1 MQLKSIKLNNFR
13 QFKDVQVDFA
23 DGKEGKNVTIIIGEN
38 SAGKTTIEQAF
49 FWCLYAKTPSFEDKI
64 LLNRDVLHNMQTGSQ
79 ATVKVELCLYHNGI
93 EYTLTRQLAYTKDN
107 NGNAK
112 PADQPLFDIT
122 RREKNG
128 NEKDIEADLLAATV
142 EEIMPQAL
150 SQYFFFDGERILQMG
165 KEISGKEQVD
175 DFKNAVR
182 GLLGLDAMMNALW
195 HFKHPRGGKN
205 TVIGYYNSQFSA
217 KGNAELEKLL
227 KQIDDADQKLA
238 EVKSSLETCDG
249 EISKAK
255 DLLKQKRSEITLYE
269 EGKKLI
275 EEKDGFEQD
284 ISLAEEAKH
293 NAVTEAV
300 SLFSRD
306 LSSFLS
312 LPLINRAVDF
322 INSQNLADAII
333 PGLSKATLDYLKE
346 HQKCICG
353 RELLPG
359 SDACNHIESLY
370 DYVLPNSIA
379 TIARDFKNESMRRVD
394 QTFVG
399 DMSKDVISKIKTANE
414 QEKIIQSKQARLERV
429 IRRIGASG
437 EAKDKF
443 DELKSQIGICEE
455 KIRTKTKEHD
465 QLLEDKVNISRD
477 LKNYQDR
484 RADINANDEQNRKTE
499 IYLAYANRIYEE
511 LNKEYTAQETEVR
524 TRLQDTINSIF
535 REIYNGELQLEI
547 KDNYKISVTDISYD
561 SGVETSS
568 GQSIA
573 VIFAFITALIQMAK
587 ENGQKEN
594 ELLAHEVYPLVM
606 DAPLSLFDK
615 TRIDTVCRKIPS
627 IAEQVVIFIKDT
639 DGEIARDKMARYIGK
654 EYRFDK
660 QTNFDTRVI
669 PGEME

>member
-1 MQLKSIKLNNFR
+1 M
-13 QFKDVQVDFA
+13 
-23 DGKEGKNVTIIIGEN
+23 
-38 SAGKTTIEQAF
+38 
-49 FWCLYAKTPSFEDKI
+49 
-64 LLNRDVLHNMQTGSQ
+64 
-79 ATVKVELCLYHNGI
+79 
-93 EYTLTRQLAYTKDN
+93 
-107 NGNAK
+107 
-112 PADQPLFDIT
+112 
-122 RREKNG
+122 
-128 NEKDIEADLLAATV
+128 
-142 EEIMPQAL
+142 
-150 SQYFFFDGERILQMG
+150 
-165 KEISGKEQVD
+165 
-175 DFKNAVR
+175 
-182 GLLGLDAMMNALW
+182 
-195 HFKHPRGGKN
+195 
-205 TVIGYYNSQFSA
+205 
-217 KGNAELEKLL
+217 
-227 KQIDDADQKLA
+227 
-238 EVKSSLETCDG
+238 
-249 EISKAK
+249 
-255 DLLKQKRSEITLYE
+255 
-269 EGKKLI
+269 
-275 EEKDGFEQD
+275 
-284 ISLAEEAKH
+284 
-293 NAVTEAV
+293 
-300 SLFSRD
+300 
-306 LSSFLS
+306 
-312 LPLINRAVDF
+312 
-322 INSQNLADAII
+322 
-333 PGLSKATLDYLKE
+333 
-346 HQKCICG
+346 
-353 RELLPG
+353 
-359 SDACNHIESLY
+359 
-370 DYVLPNSIA
+370 LPNSIA

-511 LNKEYTAQETEVR
+511 LSKEYTAQETEVR

-660 QTNFDTRVI
+660 QSNFDTKVI